1 MYLRKFFSIL
11 SFVKKFF
18 AIVCCSTQEPVALQQ
33 SEASTGIVE
42 VATASVE
49 VERNSRK
56 KKN

>member
-1 MYLRKFFSIL
+1 MYLKNFFFNSV
-11 SFVKKFF
+11 VKKCF
-18 AIVCCSTQEPVALQQ
+18 AIVCCGTQEPVAVDQGD
-33 SEASTGIVE
+33 ASIGIVE